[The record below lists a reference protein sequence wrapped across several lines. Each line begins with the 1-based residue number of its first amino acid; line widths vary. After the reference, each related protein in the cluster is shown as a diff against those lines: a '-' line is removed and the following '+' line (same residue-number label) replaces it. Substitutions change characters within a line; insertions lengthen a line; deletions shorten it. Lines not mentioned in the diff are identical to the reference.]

1 MNLIVQEGSNMETR
15 AIVILYE
22 GTKVPEKVMIRL
34 AQILRKEKIT
44 SDRDMSISELD
55 QSDIAKTL
63 VKAKA
68 AETITFKHVVEKD
81 PTEQAMIYLKGYFG
95 DKVWVNPVLF
105 GVRLMGAK
113 EALTEE
119 GKTALRILCRDNISS
134 DVALKYN
141 FTQAHLTAIEAVVTS
156 M

>member
-1 MNLIVQEGSNMETR
+1 METR

-22 GTKVPEKVMIRL
+22 GTKVPERVIIKL

-44 SDRDMSISELD
+44 SDRDMSTSELD

-68 AETITFKHVVEKD
+68 AETITFKHIVEKD

-95 DKVWVNPVLF
+95 EEVWINPVLF
-105 GVRLMGAK
+105 GVNLMGAK
-113 EALTEE
+113 GSLSEE

-134 DVALKYN
+134 DVAMKYN
-141 FTQAHLTAIEAVVTS
+141 FTQAHLTAIKAVVTS

>member
-1 MNLIVQEGSNMETR
+1 METR

-22 GTKVPEKVMIRL
+22 GTKVPERVMIKL

-95 DKVWVNPVLF
+95 DEIWMNPVLF
-105 GVRLMGAK
+105 GVNLMGVK
-113 EALTEE
+113 TSLTEE

-134 DVALKYN
+134 DVSIKYN
-141 FTQAHLTAIEAVVTS
+141 FTTAHLTAIKAVVTS

>member
-1 MNLIVQEGSNMETR
+1 METR

-22 GTKVPEKVMIRL
+22 GTKVPERVMIKL

-55 QSDIAKTL
+55 QNDIAKTL

-95 DKVWVNPVLF
+95 DEIWMNPVLF
-105 GVRLMGAK
+105 GVNLMGVK
-113 EALTEE
+113 TSLTEE

-134 DVALKYN
+134 DVSLKYN
-141 FTQAHLTAIEAVVTS
+141 FTTAHLTAIKAVVTS

>member
-1 MNLIVQEGSNMETR
+1 METR

-22 GTKVPEKVMIRL
+22 GIKVPEKLLMKL
-34 AQILRKEKIT
+34 AQILKKDGIT
-44 SDRDMSISELD
+44 SDRDVSISELD
-55 QSDIAKTL
+55 RSDIAKTL

-95 DKVWVNPVLF
+95 DEVWINPVLF
-105 GVRLMGAK
+105 GVKLMGAK
-113 EALTEE
+113 QVLPKE
-119 GKTALRILCRDNISS
+119 GKTALQILCREIIPNDI
-134 DVALKYN
+134 AIKYN
-141 FTQAHLTAIEAVVTS
+141 FTRAHLTAIEAVVTS

>member
-1 MNLIVQEGSNMETR
+1 METR

-22 GTKVPEKVMIRL
+22 GVKAPEKLMIKI
-34 AQILRKEKIT
+34 AQTLRKEKIT
-44 SDRDMSISELD
+44 SDRDISISELD

-68 AETITFKHVVEKD
+68 AETITFKHVIEKD

-95 DKVWVNPVLF
+95 EEVWINPVLF
-105 GVRLMGAK
+105 GVNLMGAK
-113 EALTEE
+113 HNLSEE

-134 DVALKYN
+134 DVAMKYN
-141 FTQAHLTAIEAVVTS
+141 FTQAHLTAIKAVVTS

>member
-1 MNLIVQEGSNMETR
+1 METR

-22 GTKVPEKVMIRL
+22 GNKVPEKTLIKF
-34 AQILRKEKIT
+34 AQILRKEKIA
-44 SDRDMSISELD
+44 SDRDINISELD
-55 QSDIAKTL
+55 QSDISKTL

-68 AETITFKHVVEKD
+68 AETITFKYAVEKD

-95 DKVWVNPVLF
+95 DEIWMNPVLF
-105 GVRLMGAK
+105 GVNLMGSK
-113 EALTEE
+113 NSLTEE

-134 DVALKYN
+134 DVSLKYN
-141 FTQAHLTAIEAVVTS
+141 FTTAHLTAIKAVVTS